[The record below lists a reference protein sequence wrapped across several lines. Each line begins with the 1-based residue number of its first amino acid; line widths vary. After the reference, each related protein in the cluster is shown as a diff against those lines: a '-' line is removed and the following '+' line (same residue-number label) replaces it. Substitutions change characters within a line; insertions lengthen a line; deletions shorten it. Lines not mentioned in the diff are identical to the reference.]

1 MIEIMLEA
9 ERAIGIGLLDQAER
23 LYGQVVAHDPKNS
36 IAVTGLARVALER
49 GDQLGAYL
57 FARRALAL
65 DPENHMARHLSLRM
79 AEQMR
84 NRGEPVPDDEG
95 NVLPSTDA
103 AMPLGPAASARAAPV
118 PAAAV
123 EASPPSAESVT
134 PVADPLPARPGL
146 VDRLLRRRR

>member
-84 NRGEPVPDDEG
+84 NRGEVVPDDEG
-95 NVLPSTDA
+95 NVPPSNESAPTDA
-103 AMPLGPAASARAAPV
+103 AEPMPAAVVEGSSPTTSVAPADDPQ
-118 PAAAV
+118 PAG
-123 EASPPSAESVT
+123 PS
-134 PVADPLPARPGL
+134 L